1 MPEGWTIHPGG
12 DSASQDTPC
21 KGNLVQNTKRDLERY
36 REELLRLRERAVN
49 VRIVKRN
56 PLDINIRV
64 DYPKGFEG

>member
-1 MPEGWTIHPGG
+1 MIDEG
-12 DSASQDTPC
+12 

-49 VRIVKRN
+49 VKIVKRN